1 MQSFNPSILMLLLV
15 AGKPVINKNGLHKVN
30 ISRDLLEELS
40 PFLPPGIGSIMS
52 IQNALEAFKSSQ
64 EHYMIQS
71 KAKPDPV
78 ELLST
83 IRRHRQIPALD
94 KIDSFASQASTMREE
109 AGRIAKGD
117 LSTLL
122 PSILPKQFTDIMS
135 KVEQM
140 KGMMQMMSLFSTD
153 TRTAEAPKD
162 ASRLI
167 EALDKDIKDKIHTM
181 GKLTGS

>member
-15 AGKPVINKNGLHKVN
+15 AGKPVINKSGVHKVN
-30 ISRDLLEELS
+30 ISHGLLEELS
-40 PFLPPGIGSIMS
+40 PFLPSGIGSIMS
-52 IQNALEAFKSSQ
+52 IQNAIEAFKSSQ
-64 EHYMIQS
+64 EHYRIQS
-71 KAKPDPV
+71 QTKPDPV

-83 IRRHRQIPALD
+83 IRRHRPIPALD
-94 KIDSFASQASTMREE
+94 RIESFTSQASTMREE

-122 PSILPKQFTDIMS
+122 PSILPRKFTDIMS

-140 KGMMQMMSLFSTD
+140 KGMMQMMSLFSAGAGT
-153 TRTAEAPKD
+153 TETPKD

-167 EALDKDIKDKIHTM
+167 EALDNDIKDKIHTM
-181 GKLTGS
+181 GKLAGS